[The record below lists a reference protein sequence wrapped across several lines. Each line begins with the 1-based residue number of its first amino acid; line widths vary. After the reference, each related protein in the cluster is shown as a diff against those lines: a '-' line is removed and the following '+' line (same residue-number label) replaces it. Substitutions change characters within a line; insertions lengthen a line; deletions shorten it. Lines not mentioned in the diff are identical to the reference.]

1 MDAQS
6 DPAQLAQ
13 ALDFTGKTVLIT
25 GGGVG
30 IGRAVAEAF
39 AGAGARVVVA
49 EIDPARG
56 REARSML
63 PALTHRTLHAV

>member
-1 MDAQS
+1 MII
-6 DPAQLAQ
+6 DPW
-13 ALDFTGKTVLIT
+13 GKIIARLPKS
-25 GGGVG
+25 
-30 IGRAVAEAF
+30 
-39 AGAGARVVVA
+39 AGVVVA